1 MNVHRIALIKLIF
14 YFKNKFKPK
23 EYRKMQSG
31 VIRPLASMLPR
42 KLFNQEHEAFRDTVR
57 KFYEKEVAPH
67 TEKFESQRHVDR
79 HLWNQAGELGLLCC
93 TMPEEYGGS
102 GVDRLYSMIL
112 IEEQAYAMDSA
123 TGFSL
128 HSDIVANYILN
139 FGNENQKL
147 YWLPRMAT
155 GECVTAIAMTEPGTG
170 SDLQAVRTTAELDG
184 DEYIIN
190 GSKIFIT
197 NGFLCDMVIVVCKT
211 GDSEKGSANLSLIM
225 VEADR
230 VGFSK
235 GKPLNK
241 VGMKGQDTCELFFQ
255 DVRVPK
261 TNLLGVEGM
270 GFIMLMKELAWE
282 RMLVA
287 IISQSGA
294 EAAFAHTV
302 AYTKERKAF
311 GKSISHFQN
320 TRFKLAELRTEID
333 FCRAYLDRCMELQL
347 DQQLSIEAAAAAK
360 YKISDMYSKV
370 VDECLQLHGGY
381 GYMLEYPIAR
391 AYLDNRA
398 NRIYAGTNE
407 IMKELISRGL

>member
-1 MNVHRIALIKLIF
+1 
-14 YFKNKFKPK
+14 
-23 EYRKMQSG
+23 MQTG
-31 VIRPLASMLPR
+31 AIRPIPNMLER
-42 KLFNQEHEAFRDTVR
+42 NLFNQEHEAFRETVR
-57 KFYEKEVAPH
+57 KFYEKEVVPNI
-67 TEKFESQRHVDR
+67 EKYEKQQHVDR
-79 HLWNQAGELGLLCC
+79 DLWNKAGDLGLLCT
-93 TMPEEYGGS
+93 TMPEQYGGS

-112 IEEQAYAMDSA
+112 IEEQAYAMDSS

-128 HSDIVANYILN
+128 HSDIVANYINN
-139 FGNENQKL
+139 FGNEQQKQK
-147 YWLPRMAT
+147 WLPQMAS
-155 GECVTAIAMTEPGTG
+155 GEVVTAIAMTEPGTG
-170 SDLQAVRTTAELDG
+170 SDLQAVRTTAVLDG

-197 NGFLCDMVIVVCKT
+197 NGYLCDMAIVVCKT
-211 GDSEKGSANLSLIM
+211 GNTEKGSANLSLII

-241 VGMKGQDTCELFFQ
+241 IGMKGQDTCELFFA

-261 TNLLGVEGM
+261 ENLLGMEGL
-270 GFIMLMKELAWE
+270 GFMMLMKELAWE

-287 IISQSGA
+287 IICQAGA

-302 AYTKERKAF
+302 RYTKDRKAF
-311 GKSISHFQN
+311 GKPIGTFQN

-333 FCRAYLDRCMELQL
+333 FCRTYLDRCMQLQL
-347 DQQLSIEAAAAAK
+347 EERLGIDAAAAAK
-360 YKISDMYSKV
+360 YKISDMFSKV
-370 VDECLQLHGGY
+370 VDDCLQLHGGY

-391 AYLDNRA
+391 AYIDNRA

-407 IMKELISRGL
+407 IMKELISRTL